1 MIIQVLGQQFS
12 VCKVADYGEVDCCQ
26 PFVFTG
32 STDAEKS
39 LVCPTECIPA
49 ATIERVDG
57 WASRF
62 GWSEAL
68 RLSLT
73 VGLCGGFTTFS
84 TFSKDSLALI
94 DSGSYGLFAL
104 YAAGSV
110 ALGIASTALGLWLAK

>member
-1 MIIQVLGQQFS
+1 MTIQVLEQQFS
-12 VCKVADYGEVDCCQ
+12 VCKVADYGEVNCCQ

-49 ATIERVDG
+49 ATIERVGG

-84 TFSKDSLALI
+84 TFSKGSLALMEG
-94 DSGSYGLFAL
+94 GSYGLFAL
-104 YAAGSV
+104 YAAGSL
-110 ALGIASTALGLWLAK
+110 ALGIAAVAFGLWLAK